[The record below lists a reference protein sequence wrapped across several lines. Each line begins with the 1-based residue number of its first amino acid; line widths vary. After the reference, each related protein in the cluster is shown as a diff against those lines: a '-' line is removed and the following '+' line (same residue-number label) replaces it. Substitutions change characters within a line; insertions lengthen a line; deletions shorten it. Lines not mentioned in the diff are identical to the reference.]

1 MTMERIRALSERG
14 KFMVGDKG
22 SEEEGSEEGPHSQ
35 QFEFADGVGVSEF
48 GPCGAAAAVGGCAP
62 CIDNRCIVCTMQYIS
77 DECAQQKKRSGDLEC
92 SGFEKVYVGA
102 GLARRVERDGE
113 RLVVMDQGF
122 WEMVSEW
129 VDNRVG
135 DDRQPPTTISI

>member
-1 MTMERIRALSERG
+1 MVLELVNLGRAGPPPPWVDARRALTI
-14 KFMVGDKG
+14 
-22 SEEEGSEEGPHSQ
+22 
-35 QFEFADGVGVSEF
+35 GVL
-48 GPCGAAAAVGGCAP
+48 CA
-62 CIDNRCIVCTMQYIS
+62 RCSIYLTS
-77 DECAQQKKRSGDLEC
+77 ARSKKKKKSGDLEC